1 MSEVISKTNKDKSYN
16 HAFSLNF
23 TVPGSKYEDWED
35 CIKFELDKIKRNLS
49 RAANED
55 PSKES
60 SELNTLEGWDT
71 FEEDK

>member
-1 MSEVISKTNKDKSYN
+1 MKRDKSYN

-49 RAANED
+49 KAANED
-55 PSKES
+55 KSKES
-60 SELNTLEGWDT
+60 IKGTLEGWDT